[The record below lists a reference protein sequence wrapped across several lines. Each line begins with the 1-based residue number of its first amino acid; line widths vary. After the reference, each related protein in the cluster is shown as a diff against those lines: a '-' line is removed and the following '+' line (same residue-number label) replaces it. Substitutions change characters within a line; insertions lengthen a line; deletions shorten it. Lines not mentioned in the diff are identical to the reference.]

1 MLRSPVSSLRRSPV
15 AARSALAVALLA
27 GVVPAWTIVLLS
39 GHAAGTDRAVH
50 GAGTL
55 LISGLILVLGAG
67 VARAGWTRRDART
80 MIGSFAIGTAAVLLV
95 GQALALLS
103 SVPADAASIRL
114 SGLLVIPGS
123 AGVLALA
130 RVRTIVRPG
139 RELVVLRTG
148 VITIAITATIA
159 IAAALIPGLV
169 PLTIPARS
177 EGGIA
182 LFALTTVLVGL
193 LARVALR
200 TLLLTRRPLDAAALI
215 GLLWL
220 IPAHYALATSL
231 PGEVRWAAGHGLQFS
246 GFLLLSIQV
255 AADLSRTVR
264 SAPLTGGLQS
274 SALVDRSAE
283 FLGARV
289 TALVD
294 RLADKD
300 PTTHGHVQRV
310 AMLAVQMG
318 EHLHL
323 PVGRLRLLAAGGLL
337 HDIGKLAVPSEVLS
351 KPAALTEEEFAVV
364 QRHPSDGAAL
374 LSELGGFH
382 ELVLQLVES
391 HHERIDG
398 SGYPHGRVATELPL
412 EVRILAVADVF
423 DALTADRPYRRA
435 VSAFDALSELSAQA
449 GSGLDERCVG
459 ALRQV
464 LDREQLAEIGQ
475 RVRGS
480 SATPLPRHAAR
491 LRGANASADG
501 LL

>member
-1 MLRSPVSSLRRSPV
+1 MLRRPLSGLRRSPV
-15 AARSALAVALLA
+15 AAQCALAGALMAGALPAWALVVALDR
-27 GVVPAWTIVLLS
+27 GP
-39 GHAAGTDRAVH
+39 GTDRDVH

-55 LISGLILVLGAG
+55 IVALLIGLLVIG
-67 VARAGWTRRDART
+67 VASAGWRRRDART
-80 MIGSFAIGTAAVLLV
+80 MIGAFAMSTATVLLLAQ
-95 GQALALLS
+95 GLAL
-103 SVPADAASIRL
+103 VGPAESDDASIRL
-114 SGLLVIPGS
+114 TGLLVIPLS
-123 AGVLALA
+123 AFVLGLA
-130 RVRTIVRPG
+130 RLRSVVRPG
-139 RELVVLRTG
+139 RELIVLRTG
-148 VITIAITATIA
+148 LITLLITSA
-159 IAAALIPGLV
+159 IALAAATDPDLI
-169 PLTIPARS
+169 PLTISASSPGA
-177 EGGIA
+177 IT
-182 LFALTTVLVGL
+182 LFAVTVISVGL

-200 TLLLTRRPLDAAALI
+200 TLLLTRRPLDAAAFI

-220 IPAHYALATSL
+220 IPAHFALAISL
-231 PGEVRWAAGHGLQFS
+231 PGEARWAAGHALMFG
-246 GFLLLSIQV
+246 GFLLMAIQV
-255 AADLSRTVR
+255 AADLSRSVG
-264 SAPLTGGLQS
+264 SVPLTGGINS
-274 SALVDRSAE
+274 TALVDRSADL
-283 FLGARV
+283 LGARV

-294 RLADKD
+294 RLAEKD

-310 AMLAVQMG
+310 AVLAVQMG

-337 HDIGKLAVPSEVLS
+337 HDIGKLAVPTEVLT
-351 KPAALTEEEFAVV
+351 KPARLTEEEFEVV

-398 SGYPHGRVATELPL
+398 SGYPHGRVAAELPL

-435 VSAFDALSELSAQA
+435 VSAFDALTELAEQA

-475 RVRGS
+475 RVRRHV
-480 SATPLPRHAAR
+480 ATPTAQQPT
-491 LRGANASADG
+491 GAQTAPG
-501 LL
+501 TV